1 MGLEAE
7 TTTTEVTSEAA
18 METGDRDYIPG
29 LDLDGSDANADRLKD
44 KKVPYSKPIPRNFQA
59 QWNDMGKPDEAGDTS
74 REIKDVITQL
84 EGNPDRSSLPT
95 AMMVSG
101 RRITILRMSEIV
113 YLLFCFAFNHS
124 SPIFPLSANSPLEGA
139 VMDGMDAVNNLI
151 NSGGVPELADIVAQT
166 DFSKRL
172 RVEHK
177 IHLIFEESPMDVD
190 MQKQQQQQQQQDH
203 HHQQHRGMGMQM
215 QHRDNNNHGHHPQ
228 WNHQQPPPMGG
239 PGPWNRGPPPHG
251 PPPRRPGNNNHNNN
265 GDRNRG
271 GGGGRWQN
279 NRRN

>member
-7 TTTTEVTSEAA
+7 TTTEVASEAA

-29 LDLDGSDANADRLKD
+29 LDLDGSDANADRKD

-59 QWNDMGKPDEAGDTS
+59 QWNDTGKPDEGGDAS
-74 REIKDVITQL
+74 REIKDVITQM
-84 EGNPDRSSLPT
+84 EGNTDRSSLPT

-101 RRITILRMSEIV
+101 RRITILRMSLAV
-113 YLLFCFAFNHS
+113 HCCASTHSTYPKLL
-124 SPIFPLSANSPLEGA
+124 PANSPLEAA

-151 NSGGVPELADIVAQT
+151 NSGGVTELADIVAQT
-166 DFSKRL
+166 DLKRL

-190 MQKQQQQQQQQDH
+190 MQKQQHQQQQQQQLDH
-203 HHQQHRGMGMQM
+203 HHHRGM
-215 QHRDNNNHGHHPQ
+215 HRDNNHGHHPQ
-228 WNHQQPPPMGG
+228 WNHQQPPPQMGG
-239 PGPWNRGPPPHG
+239 GPWNRGPPPHG
-251 PPPRRPGNNNHNNN
+251 PPPRRPGNNHNNN

-271 GGGGRWQN
+271 GGGGRWHN